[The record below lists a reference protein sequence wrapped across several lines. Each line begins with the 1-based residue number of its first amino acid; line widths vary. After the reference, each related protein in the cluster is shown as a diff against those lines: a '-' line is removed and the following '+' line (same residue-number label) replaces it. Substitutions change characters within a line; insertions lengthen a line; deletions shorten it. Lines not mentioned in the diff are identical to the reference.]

1 MASYEFISLETNT
14 KMNMTGH
21 EFVRSVG
28 QDPLCFIYAR
38 QSTTR
43 QNSLDEQKTVCLGF
57 AQRNKYKYAVVFNDK
72 ASAWKKNAMNS
83 LKSMNL
89 MVRYIGKFHPGVVYV
104 SDVSR
109 FGRDVYTAIS
119 LLEKIQAHH
128 INVESVMDNRRWST
142 NNMEKD
148 DFTQS
153 LLEAR
158 KFSTVLSERIQ
169 QRNRL
174 TIASGGKLG
183 NPRYGKMV
191 IRVNGIRKF
200 KKNPA
205 ENAIIN
211 KIKKWKA
218 DRKSSHTIAKLLNK
232 NTTKRGKQW
241 TKSLV
246 SSVKIDDDDDDDD
259 VDSSAM
265 EMQSTGNA
273 DTPETISDSLWCL
286 TL

>member
-1 MASYEFISLETNT
+1 MASYEFISIETNT

-28 QDPLCFIYAR
+28 HDPLCFIYAR

-89 MVRYIGKFHPGVVYV
+89 MVRYIKRFHPAVVYI

-109 FGRDVYTAIS
+109 FGRDVYSAIS
-119 LLEKIQAHH
+119 LLEKIQANG
-128 INVESVMDNRRWST
+128 INVESVMDNRRWSF

-158 KFSTVLSERIQ
+158 KFSTILSERIQ

-174 TIASGGKLG
+174 TVASGGRLG
-183 NPRYGKMV
+183 NPRYGKV
-191 IRVNGIRKF
+191 AVRVDGIRKF
-200 KKNPA
+200 KKDKREYAN
-205 ENAIIN
+205 
-211 KIKKWKA
+211 IKKIRKWK
-218 DRKSSHTIAKLLNK
+218 KEGKNFQMIASLLNK
-232 NTTKRGKQW
+232 NTTKRGKKW
-241 TKSLV
+241 TGNLV
-246 SSVKIDDDDDDDD
+246 SSINLDGDDSDDSDDCSSMEIQ
-259 VDSSAM
+259 DSARSV
-265 EMQSTGNA
+265 
-273 DTPETISDSLWCL
+273 TPDSISESLL
-286 TL
+286 ALAL